1 MNNSDPFWPG
11 LKPLL
16 DGLYN
21 LLVSSGT
28 YDWCAS
34 ACDGL
39 STGAIVGIIVG
50 GVVVVAIIAV
60 VIVKIVKKKKV
71 EGYQNMS

>member
-1 MNNSDPFWPG
+1 MNNSDPFWPD

-21 LLVSSGT
+21 LLVSSRT

-39 STGAIVGIIVG
+39 STGAIVG